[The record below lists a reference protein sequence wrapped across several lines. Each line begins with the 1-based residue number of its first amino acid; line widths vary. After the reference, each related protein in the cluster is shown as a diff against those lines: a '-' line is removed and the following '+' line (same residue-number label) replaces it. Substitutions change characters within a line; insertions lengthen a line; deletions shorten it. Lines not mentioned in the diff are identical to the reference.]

1 MGRNNC
7 KQNVFAASADIYLTL
22 RADYGSGR
30 VRGAFRRGGRRIDC
44 FYKQGCRRRG
54 VSMIICCCMRAARS
68 NRQYNDV

>member
-1 MGRNNC
+1 MGRNDR

-30 VRGAFRRGGRRIDC
+30 VRRAFRRCGHRIDC
-44 FYKQGCRRRG
+44 FCKHGCRRRG
-54 VSMIICCCMRAARS
+54 TSMKICCCKRAVKS